1 MKFVDKDKIELA
13 GEVIESLPN
22 TIFKVELPNKQIVLA
37 YLAGKMRLHYIK
49 IIPGDKVLIEMTPY
63 NLTKGRIIRRL

>member
-1 MKFVDKDKIELA
+1 MNKDKIELT
-13 GEVIESLPN
+13 GEVVEALPN
-22 TIFKVELPNKQIVLA
+22 TIFKVELPNKQIVLG